1 MTVTG
6 VNYGPINTDSQAH
19 PYNFGLKPSESPFL
33 ATHVSPAWLGL
44 RGSYDP
50 PTRTPLGLGPG
61 RSAKCHN
68 PVIFVQ
74 LIQHPQNPILENPKT
89 TSRAPIRLVTVQLS
103 KKALIRTSLIYPKSK
118 SDKIWPTKHPPRA
131 NPANQTPFRN
141 KVFIKNPLKIWP

>member
-19 PYNFGLKPSESPFL
+19 PYSFGLNPSESPFL

-61 RSAKCHN
+61 RSGKCHN

-74 LIQHPQNPILENPKT
+74 LIQHPLLHDSTDPSSSNPPRNCPKHELAKKILPKKYAVREKLEN
-89 TSRAPIRLVTVQLS
+89 Q
-103 KKALIRTSLIYPKSK
+103 K
-118 SDKIWPTKHPPRA
+118 SDTPRDRA
-131 NPANQTPFRN
+131 R
-141 KVFIKNPLKIWP
+141 I